1 MQIGISFFKSKIA
14 RHFFVLF
21 LGCAFLPLTISV
33 VYSYYRVE
41 TQLYEQSTLRMEND
55 CSVYGLALMDRL
67 LRMDNLLQYYAAY
80 LTGSQRNMHST
91 DPLRGQV
98 AAIFVGLGLYT
109 EGTGI
114 QTLSGVINLKPDSFL
129 FDQLLHQQGRPSLYI
144 TTAQTPTRD
153 VYLLMPFMAA
163 GSQGLLVAQPESSFL
178 WGVGT
183 NDMLPSMTELAIYD
197 ANGQLIVA
205 TQISPGTTLPATV
218 NYSATS
224 NYLHFEY
231 EVDGEMYMASGWP
244 LFLNSRFDAQT
255 WTIILSGSRS
265 NMMRAMLGF
274 KRVFPQIILLA
285 FWGILFLSLVFIR
298 KTLTPLAILQQ
309 GTERI
314 GKKDFN
320 SRVVINSGDEL
331 NNWPRALMP

>member
-14 RHFFVLF
+14 RHFFLLF

-41 TQLYEQSTLRMEND
+41 TQLYEQSTIRMEND

-80 LTGSQRNMHST
+80 LTGSQSNMHST

-98 AAIFVGLGLYT
+98 TAMFVGLGLYT

-114 QTLSGVINLKPDSFL
+114 QTLSGVIDLKPDNIL
-129 FDQLLHQQGRPSLYI
+129 FDQLLHQQGRPSLY
-144 TTAQTPTRD
+144 TTKAQTPTRG
-153 VYLLMPFMAA
+153 VYLLMPLTVA

-178 WGVGT
+178 WGVGI

-218 NYSATS
+218 NHSATS

-231 EVDGEMYMASGWP
+231 EVDGEKYMASGWP
-244 LFLNSRFDAQT
+244 LFLNSHFEAQT
-255 WTIILSGSRS
+255 WTIILSGSRA

-274 KRVFPQIILLA
+274 KTNFPPDNFTRFLGYPFPVAVFHPENTYSPGNPPTRYRTRSKKG
-285 FWGILFLSLVFIR
+285 F
-298 KTLTPLAILQQ
+298 QQ
-309 GTERI
+309 
-314 GKKDFN
+314 
-320 SRVVINSGDEL
+320 SGRDQ
-331 NNWPRALMP
+331 